1 MMAGYWPWSYLAF
14 LLTSTLSRSIIGWYP
29 VILTSR
35 LFSNACLFQ
44 GDSGNSQPQPTG
56 AIATVPYYTQATP
69 VNIVSRPQM
78 VIPVSGQP
86 PFHAGTRPTFVH
98 SAQVPPQVH
107 WQPATMQYQEV
118 RAAAFQPV
126 MHYGA
131 VPQASAGG
139 PGQAPYGVPTGGGMH
154 YVRGVKDIQG
164 QGVRDWNSKHRSFYV
179 QNRHNYSNAFR
190 CFLWC

>member
-1 MMAGYWPWSYLAF
+1 
-14 LLTSTLSRSIIGWYP
+14 
-29 VILTSR
+29 
-35 LFSNACLFQ
+35 
-44 GDSGNSQPQPTG
+44 
-56 AIATVPYYTQATP
+56 
-69 VNIVSRPQM
+69 M

-131 VPQASAGG
+131 VPQASAGV

-164 QGVRDWNSKHRSFYV
+164 QGVRD
-179 QNRHNYSNAFR
+179 
-190 CFLWC
+190 

>member
-1 MMAGYWPWSYLAF
+1 
-14 LLTSTLSRSIIGWYP
+14 
-29 VILTSR
+29 
-35 LFSNACLFQ
+35 
-44 GDSGNSQPQPTG
+44 
-56 AIATVPYYTQATP
+56 
-69 VNIVSRPQM
+69 M

-164 QGVRDWNSKHRSFYV
+164 QGVRDGNSKHRSFYL
-179 QNRHNYSNAFR
+179 QNRQNYSNAFR
-190 CFLWC
+190 YFL